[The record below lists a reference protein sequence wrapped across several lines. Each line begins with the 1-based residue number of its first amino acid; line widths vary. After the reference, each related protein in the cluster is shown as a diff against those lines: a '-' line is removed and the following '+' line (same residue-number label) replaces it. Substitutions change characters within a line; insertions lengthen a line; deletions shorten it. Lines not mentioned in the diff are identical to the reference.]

1 MTRWR
6 IFLVLV
12 CVWGDK
18 RGPRTIVSGRVKPQ
32 NIVTV
37 SFNAA
42 VLQTAEAKK
51 NLSALEA
58 RFAPKQ
64 KQLQTLNDEV
74 ESLRKQLADTSSN
87 LSDAERATR
96 ARSLESKEKELQREA
111 EDFKSDSQSESEQ
124 VFQRVA
130 QKVYAFL
137 QTFSQQHGYSAVI
150 ERGSDAYPVVWYAA
164 GNMDITDELIKA
176 YNAQA
181 EGPRQ
186 HPQPR
191 LPIASRRNRRSL
203 CPIAPSAL
211 DAIEERSYLVRFPSA
226 KQRNIRVFPGV

>member
-1 MTRWR
+1 MTRWKL
-6 IFLVLV
+6 FLVLL
-12 CVWGDK
+12 C
-18 RGPRTIVSGRVKPQ
+18 VSGVTSVAHAQAPPDQAKPQ

-42 VLQTAEAKK
+42 VLQTAEAQKS
-51 NLSALEA
+51 LSALQA

-64 KQLQTLNDEV
+64 KQLQSLNDEV
-74 ESLRKQLADTSSN
+74 EGLRKQLADTSSN
-87 LSDAERATR
+87 LSDAERTTR

-111 EDFKSDSQSESEQ
+111 EEFKSDSQSESEQ

-150 ERGSDAYPVVWYAA
+150 ERGSDANPVVWYAA
-164 GNMDITDELIKA
+164 GNMDITDKIIKA

-181 EGPRQ
+181 EGASPTPANGPA
-186 HPQPR
+186 HSVSPKSSKP
-191 LPIASRRNRRSL
+191 LPDG
-203 CPIAPSAL
+203 PSAH
-211 DAIEERSYLVRFPSA
+211 
-226 KQRNIRVFPGV
+226 

>member
-1 MTRWR
+1 MEAAMTRWR
-6 IFLVLV
+6 LFFVLFCGLGV
-12 CVWGDK
+12 TSVAHAQASPDQ
-18 RGPRTIVSGRVKPQ
+18 VKPQ

-42 VLQTAEAKK
+42 VLQTAEAQKS
-51 NLSALEA
+51 LSALQA
-58 RFAPKQ
+58 RFTPKQ
-64 KQLQTLNDEV
+64 KQLQALNDEV
-74 ESLRKQLADTSSN
+74 ENLRKQLADTSSN
-87 LSDAERATR
+87 LSDAERTSRTR
-96 ARSLESKEKELQREA
+96 SMESKEKELQREA

-150 ERGSDAYPVVWYAA
+150 ERGSDANPVVWYAA

-181 EGPRQ
+181 EGTAPAPANGPA
-186 HPQPR
+186 HSVSPKSSKP
-191 LPIASRRNRRSL
+191 LPDS
-203 CPIAPSAL
+203 PSAH
-211 DAIEERSYLVRFPSA
+211 
-226 KQRNIRVFPGV
+226 

>member
-1 MTRWR
+1 MEAAMIRWK
-6 IFLVLV
+6 ISLVLLCFPSV
-12 CVWGDK
+12 TTVAQAQASPTPAK
-18 RGPRTIVSGRVKPQ
+18 TQ

-51 NLSALEA
+51 SLSTIEA
-58 RFAPKQ
+58 RYAPKQ
-64 KQLQTLNDEV
+64 KQLQALNDEV

-96 ARSLESKEKELQREA
+96 GRSLESKEKELQREA
-111 EDFKSDSQSESEQ
+111 EDFKTDSQSESEQ

-137 QTFSQQHGYSAVI
+137 QTFSQQHGYTAVI

-181 EGPRQ
+181 EGASSAPANGPA
-186 HPQPR
+186 HSVTPKSSQP
-191 LPIASRRNRRSL
+191 LPDN
-203 CPIAPSAL
+203 PS
-211 DAIEERSYLVRFPSA
+211 
-226 KQRNIRVFPGV
+226 PGEGLSGK

>member
-1 MTRWR
+1 MEAAMTRWK
-6 IFLVLV
+6 IALLLLCGVTGV
-12 CVWGDK
+12 AQAEA
-18 RGPRTIVSGRVKPQ
+18 SSSQAQ

-42 VLQTAEAKK
+42 VLQTAEAQKSLK
-51 NLSALEA
+51 ALEA
-58 RFAPKQ
+58 RYAPKQ
-64 KQLQTLNDEV
+64 KQLQALNDEV
-74 ESLRKQLADTSSN
+74 ENLRKQLADTSSK

-124 VFQRVA
+124 IFQRVA
-130 QKVYAFL
+130 TKVYAFL

-150 ERGSDAYPVVWYAA
+150 ERGSDANPVVWYAA

-181 EGPRQ
+181 ESGAKSSKP
-186 HPQPR
+186 
-191 LPIASRRNRRSL
+191 LPDN
-203 CPIAPSAL
+203 PKP
-211 DAIEERSYLVRFPSA
+211 
-226 KQRNIRVFPGV
+226 N

>member
-6 IFLVLV
+6 MSLVLL
-12 CVWGDK
+12 C
-18 RGPRTIVSGRVKPQ
+18 ISGVTGLAHAQAPPTQAKPQ

-42 VLQTAEAKK
+42 VLQTAEAQKS
-51 NLSALEA
+51 LGALQA

-64 KQLQTLNDEV
+64 KQLQALNDEV
-74 ESLRKQLADTSSN
+74 ESLRKQLADAGSN

-96 ARSLESKEKELQREA
+96 TQSLESKEKQLQREA

-150 ERGSDAYPVVWYAA
+150 ERGSDASPVVWYAA
-164 GNMDITDELIKA
+164 TNLDITDELIKA

-181 EGPRQ
+181 EG
-186 HPQPR
+186 
-191 LPIASRRNRRSL
+191 ASSTPANGPAHGS
-203 CPIAPSAL
+203 APKS
-211 DAIEERSYLVRFPSA
+211 SKSFPDNPA
-226 KQRNIRVFPGV
+226 PH

>member
-1 MTRWR
+1 MEATMTRWKL
-6 IFLVLV
+6 FLVLL
-12 CVWGDK
+12 CVSGVTGVAHAQTPADPIK
-18 RGPRTIVSGRVKPQ
+18 PQTIVM
-32 NIVTV
+32 V

-42 VLQTAEAKK
+42 VLQTAEAQKGL
-51 NLSALEA
+51 NALQA

-74 ESLRKQLADTSSN
+74 ENLRKQLADGSSN
-87 LSDAERATR
+87 LSDADRAAR
-96 ARSLESKEKELQREA
+96 GRSLESKEKELQREA
-111 EDFKSDSQSESEQ
+111 EDFKSDSQNESEQ

-150 ERGSDAYPVVWYAA
+150 ERGSDANPVVWYAA

-181 EGPRQ
+181 EGALAAPASPPA
-186 HPQPR
+186 HGVSPKPSKA
-191 LPIASRRNRRSL
+191 LPDG
-203 CPIAPSAL
+203 PS
-211 DAIEERSYLVRFPSA
+211 PH
-226 KQRNIRVFPGV
+226 

>member
-1 MTRWR
+1 VAQLQASPTQA
-6 IFLVLV
+6 
-12 CVWGDK
+12 K
-18 RGPRTIVSGRVKPQ
+18 TQ

-42 VLQTAEAKK
+42 VLQTAEAQKS
-51 NLSALEA
+51 LSALEA
-58 RFAPKQ
+58 RYAPKQ
-64 KQLQTLNDEV
+64 KQLQALNDGV

-87 LSDAERATR
+87 LSEAERATR

-124 VFQRVA
+124 IFRRVA

-164 GNMDITDELIKA
+164 SNLDITDELIKA

-181 EGPRQ
+181 EGASSSKS
-186 HPQPR
+186 
-191 LPIASRRNRRSL
+191 LPDN
-203 CPIAPSAL
+203 PAP
-211 DAIEERSYLVRFPSA
+211 
-226 KQRNIRVFPGV
+226 N